1 MVITINT
8 DLNQLGGLVAM
19 TCSLV
24 SITAMVYTYKR
35 VVRSN
40 EEMSDSFVALTDFLV
55 GDGDDKKNQRRM
67 DANLNRDNNSSID
80 GGV

>member
-24 SITAMVYTYKR
+24 SITAMIYTYRR

-55 GDGDDKKNQRRM
+55 GDGDDKKSKRRM
-67 DANLNRDNNSSID
+67 DDNRDNDNNISSN

>member
-24 SITAMVYTYKR
+24 SITIMAYTYKK
-35 VVRSN
+35 VVKSN

-67 DANLNRDNNSSID
+67 DGDGNSRNIISPND
-80 GGV
+80 SV